1 MTAPE
6 RPIGERITTDVAII
20 GGGIAGAAAALA
32 LRRIGMSVLLLER
45 GFCGAQASGVN
56 YGGVRRQGRPPEQI
70 PLSQRA
76 HAIWQRLPETIGID
90 GEYIRSG
97 HLKLARSEADLA
109 VLEAYQ
115 DRVRDLGLGLEIVA
129 GNAFRAR
136 WPWLGDRALA
146 GSWCPD
152 DGHANPR
159 LVSPGFARA
168 ARKAG
173 ADIREQTPVQEAA
186 RDGDGFRL
194 LAGDGLEVRS
204 RLLLNCAGAWSGRF
218 AAAFGEKVPL
228 ESAHPNMA
236 VTEPLPRLMDIN
248 VGVEGGAIYARQV
261 ERGNCV
267 MGGGRGIGLD
277 ADRARPGRSAIG
289 ALLRQAAELFPAL
302 RGAQVIRFWSGVEG
316 DTPDRNP
323 VLGPSRTTPGL
334 VHGFGFSGAGF
345 QIGPAVGEV
354 LAELARDGRSTTPIG
369 AFDIGR
375 FAAPTADTTA

>member
-1 MTAPE
+1 MTATE
-6 RPIGERITTDVAII
+6 RLTTDVAII

-32 LRRIGMSVLLLER
+32 LRRMGMSVLLLER

-76 HAIWQRLPETIGID
+76 HAIWQRLPQTIGID

-109 VLEAYQ
+109 SLEAYR
-115 DRVRDLGLGLEIVA
+115 DRVRDLGLDLEIVA
-129 GNAFRAR
+129 GNAFRDR
-136 WPWLGDRALA
+136 YSWLGSRAIA
-146 GSWCPD
+146 GSLCPE

-168 ARKAG
+168 AREAG
-173 ADIREQTPVQEAA
+173 ADIREQTPVREAI

-194 LAGDGLEVRS
+194 LAGDGLEIRS
-204 RLLLNCAGAWSGRF
+204 RLLLNCAGAWAGPF
-218 AAAFGEKVPL
+218 AASFGEAVPL
-228 ESAHPNMA
+228 VSSHPNMA
-236 VTEPLPRLMDIN
+236 VTEPLPRLMDVNI
-248 VGVEGGAIYARQV
+248 GVEGGGIYGRQV

-267 MGGGRGIGLD
+267 IGGGRGHALD
-277 ADRARPGRSAIG
+277 ADRARPGRSAI
-289 ALLRQAAELFPAL
+289 ASLLQQAAELFPAL
-302 RGAQVIRFWSGVEG
+302 RGSQIIRFWSGVEG

-323 VLGPSRTTPGL
+323 VLGLSRTTPGL
-334 VHGFGFSGAGF
+334 IHGFGFSGAGF

-354 LAELARDGRSTTPIG
+354 LAELARDGRSTTPIE
-369 AFDIGR
+369 AFGIGR
-375 FAAPTADTTA
+375 FADAAATPAA

>member
-1 MTAPE
+1 MTAT
-6 RPIGERITTDVAII
+6 ERIDTDVAII

-32 LRRIGMSVLLLER
+32 LRRMGMAVLLLER

-70 PLSQRA
+70 PLAQRA

-109 VLEAYQ
+109 SLEAYQ

-136 WPWLGDRALA
+136 WPWLGDRAIA
-146 GSWCPD
+146 GSWCPG

-173 ADIREQTPVQEAA
+173 ADIREQTAVQEAV
-186 RDGDGFRL
+186 RDGNGFRL

-218 AAAFGEKVPL
+218 AAAFGETVPL
-228 ESAHPNMA
+228 VSAHPNMA
-236 VTEPLPRLMDIN
+236 VTEPLPRLMDVN
-248 VGVEGGAIYARQV
+248 VGVEGGSIYARQV

-267 MGGGRGIGLD
+267 MGGGRGIALD
-277 ADRARPGRSAIG
+277 EDRARPGRSAIA

-334 VHGFGFSGAGF
+334 IHGFGFSGAGF

-354 LAELARDGRSTTPIG
+354 LAELARDGRSSTPIE

-375 FAAPTADTTA
+375 FAAPAGDTAAA

>member
-1 MTAPE
+1 VTAT
-6 RPIGERITTDVAII
+6 ERITTDVAII

-32 LRRIGMSVLLLER
+32 LRRMGMSVLLLER

-76 HAIWQRLPETIGID
+76 HAIWQRLPQTIGID
-90 GEYIRSG
+90 GEYVRSG

-109 VLEAYQ
+109 ALEAYR
-115 DRVRDLGLGLEIVA
+115 DRVRDQGLDLELIA
-129 GNAFRAR
+129 GNAFRDR
-136 WPWLGDRALA
+136 YPWLGDRAIA
-146 GSWCPD
+146 GSLCPE

-168 ARKAG
+168 ARLAG
-173 ADIREQTPVQEAA
+173 ADIRENTAVREAI

-204 RLLLNCAGAWSGRF
+204 RLLLNCAGAWAGTF
-218 AAAFGEKVPL
+218 AASFGETVPL
-228 ESAHPNMA
+228 ESSHPNMA
-236 VTEPLPRLMDIN
+236 VTEPLPRLMDVNI
-248 VGVEGGAIYARQV
+248 GVEGGGIYGRQV

-267 MGGGRGIGLD
+267 IGSGRGIALD
-277 ADRARPGRSAIG
+277 ADRARPGRSAI
-289 ALLRQAAELFPAL
+289 ASLLQQAAELFPAL

-316 DTPDRNP
+316 DTADRNP

-334 VHGFGFSGAGF
+334 IHGFGFSGAGF

-354 LAELARDGRSTTPIG
+354 LAELARDGRSHTPIE
-369 AFDIGR
+369 AFGIGR
-375 FAAPTADTTA
+375 FTGAAATPAA

>member
-1 MTAPE
+1 MSVT
-6 RPIGERITTDVAII
+6 ERITADVAII

-109 VLEAYQ
+109 VLEAYR
-115 DRVRDLGLGLEIVA
+115 DRVRDHGLGLEIVA

-173 ADIREQTPVQEAA
+173 ADIREQTAVQEAV

-218 AAAFGEKVPL
+218 AAAFGETVPL

-248 VGVEGGAIYARQV
+248 VGVEGGSLYARQV

-334 VHGFGFSGAGF
+334 IHGFGFSGAGF

-354 LAELARDGRSTTPIG
+354 LAELARDGRSTTPIE

-375 FAAPTADTTA
+375 FAARTAA

>member
-1 MTAPE
+1 MT
-6 RPIGERITTDVAII
+6 ERITTDVAII

-32 LRRIGMSVLLLER
+32 LRRMGMAVLLLER
-45 GFCGAQASGVN
+45 SFCGAQASGVN

-76 HAIWQRLPETIGID
+76 HAIWQRLPEVIGID

-109 VLEAYQ
+109 SLEAYR
-115 DRVRDLGLGLEIVA
+115 DRVRDLGLEIVA

-136 WPWLGDRALA
+136 WPWLGDRAFA
-146 GSWCPD
+146 GSWCPG

-173 ADIREQTPVQEAA
+173 ADIREQTAVQEAV

-194 LAGDGLEVRS
+194 LAGTGLEVRS

-248 VGVEGGAIYARQV
+248 VGVEGGSIYARQV

-267 MGGGRGIGLD
+267 MGGGRGITLD

-323 VLGPSRTTPGL
+323 VLGPSRSTPGL
-334 VHGFGFSGAGF
+334 IHGFGFSGAGF

-354 LAELARDGRSTTPIG
+354 LAELARDGRSTTPIE

-375 FAAPTADTTA
+375 FAATAAA

>member
-1 MTAPE
+1 MTAT
-6 RPIGERITTDVAII
+6 ERITTDVAII

-32 LRRIGMSVLLLER
+32 LRRMGMPVLLLER

-70 PLSQRA
+70 PLAQRA
-76 HAIWQRLPETIGID
+76 HAIWQRLPEVIGID

-109 VLEAYQ
+109 SLEAYQ

-129 GNAFRAR
+129 GRAFRAR
-136 WPWLGDRALA
+136 WPWLSDRALA
-146 GSWCPD
+146 GSWCPG

-173 ADIREQTPVQEAA
+173 ADIRENTAVREAMG
-186 RDGDGFRL
+186 DGDGFRL
-194 LAGDGLEVRS
+194 LAGDGLEVRC
-204 RLLLNCAGAWSGRF
+204 RILLNCAGAWAGRF
-218 AAAFGEKVPL
+218 AAAFGEPVPL
-228 ESAHPNMA
+228 VSAHPNMA
-236 VTEPLPRLMDIN
+236 VTEPLPRFMDVNI
-248 VGVEGGAIYARQV
+248 GVEGGGIYARQV

-267 MGGGRGIGLD
+267 MGGGRGFALD

-289 ALLRQAAELFPAL
+289 SLLRQAAELFPGL

-334 VHGFGFSGAGF
+334 IHGFGFSGAGF

-354 LAELARDGRSTTPIG
+354 AAELARDGRSTTPIE

-375 FAAPTADTTA
+375 FATQAATTAA

>member
-1 MTAPE
+1 MTVTQ
-6 RPIGERITTDVAII
+6 RIDTDVAII

-97 HLKLARSEADLA
+97 HLKLARSEAELA
-109 VLEAYQ
+109 SLEAYQ
-115 DRVRDLGLGLEIVA
+115 GRVRDLGLGLEIVA

-173 ADIREQTPVQEAA
+173 ADIREQTAVQEAV

-194 LAGDGLEVRS
+194 LAGDGLEIRS

-218 AAAFGEKVPL
+218 ATAFGETVPL

-248 VGVEGGAIYARQV
+248 VGVEGGSVYARQV

-302 RGAQVIRFWSGVEG
+302 RGAQVIRFWSGIEG

-334 VHGFGFSGAGF
+334 IHGFGFSGAGF

-354 LAELARDGRSTTPIG
+354 LAELARDGRSTTPIE

-375 FAAPTADTTA
+375 FAGTAA

>member
-1 MTAPE
+1 MTQ
-6 RPIGERITTDVAII
+6 RITTDVAII

-32 LRRIGMSVLLLER
+32 LRRMGMSVLLLER

-97 HLKLARSEADLA
+97 HLKLARSEAELA
-109 VLEAYQ
+109 SLEAYR

-136 WPWLGDRALA
+136 WPWLGDRAIA

-173 ADIREQTPVQEAA
+173 ADIREQTAVLDAV

-194 LAGDGLEVRS
+194 LAGDGLEIRS

-218 AAAFGEKVPL
+218 AAAFGETVPL

-248 VGVEGGAIYARQV
+248 VGVEGGSIYARQV

-277 ADRARPGRSAIG
+277 EDHARPSRTAIA
-289 ALLRQAAELFPAL
+289 ALLRQAAQLFPAL

-334 VHGFGFSGAGF
+334 IHGFGFSGAGF

-354 LAELARDGRSTTPIG
+354 LAELARDGRSSTPID

-375 FAAPTADTTA
+375 FAGTAAA

>member
-1 MTAPE
+1 MSVT
-6 RPIGERITTDVAII
+6 ERIATDVAII

-97 HLKLARSEADLA
+97 HLKLARSEAEL
-109 VLEAYQ
+109 VSLEAYR
-115 DRVRDLGLGLEIVA
+115 DRVRDFGLGLEIVA

-136 WPWLGDRALA
+136 WPWLGDRAIA
-146 GSWCPD
+146 GSWCPA

-173 ADIREQTPVQEAA
+173 ADIREQTAVREAE

-218 AAAFGEKVPL
+218 AAAFGETVPL

-248 VGVEGGAIYARQV
+248 VGVEGGSIYARQV

-267 MGGGRGIGLD
+267 MGGGRGITLD

-334 VHGFGFSGAGF
+334 IHGFGFSGAGF

-354 LAELARDGRSTTPIG
+354 LAELARDGRSSTPID

-375 FAAPTADTTA
+375 FATIAAA